1 VKAFATLERA
11 VELALSVGVAAS
23 AVLLLAGLFAGSPAI
38 LRAGVLLLMGTPVA
52 RVLVLT
58 AGLFF
63 SGDRRFGLVSLT
75 VLAILTTSA
84 VLALR

>member
-1 VKAFATLERA
+1 VKGFATLERA
-11 VELALSVGVAAS
+11 VELALSVGVATS
-23 AVLLLAGLFAGSPAI
+23 AILLLTGLFATSPA
-38 LRAGVLLLMGTPVA
+38 LLKAGVLLLMCTPVA

-58 AGLFF
+58 AGLFLE
-63 SGDRRFGLVSLT
+63 GDRRFGFVSLT

>member
-1 VKAFATLERA
+1 VKTFATLERA

-23 AVLLLAGLFAGSPAI
+23 ALLLLAGLFAGNPT
-38 LRAGVLLLMGTPVA
+38 LLKAGVLLLMCTPVA

-58 AGLFF
+58 AGLFLE
-63 SGDRRFGLVSLT
+63 GDRRFGLVSLT

-84 VLALR
+84 ALALR